1 MIISFNNLKG
11 GCGKSTSSVHICRYL
26 LDKGY
31 LVALVDSDSQAT
43 SSRWMEQ
50 LNEGIVKPK
59 VFRLTDPDLIIDELP
74 LIARNMDYTIID
86 GAGGLAEVQRATLL
100 LADVVLIPI
109 QPSFLDIDASEEM
122 IKAVRRARTIRNGLP
137 LAYTFLTR
145 IVPNTLLLKDSLEFL
160 KTFEDVPLLSTVIPQ
175 RQIAADVM
183 GQGYTLFDEKS
194 RPAKDLVKAYTNL
207 FREVLDGSSHHSPS

>member
-11 GCGKSTSSVHICRYL
+11 GCGKSTSSVHLCRYL
-26 LDKGY
+26 LSKGV
-31 LVALVDSDSQAT
+31 LVALVDSDSQKT
-43 SSRWMEQ
+43 SSRWTEQ
-50 LNEGIVKPK
+50 LEEGIPRPQI
-59 VFRLTDPDLIIDELP
+59 FRLTDPDEILDQLQTIR
-74 LIARNMDYTIID
+74 AKFDYIVVD

-100 LADVVLIPI
+100 LADIVFIPI

-122 IKAVRRARTIRNGLP
+122 IKAVRRVRTIRQGAP

-145 IVPNTLLLKDSLEFL
+145 TVSNTVLLKDTQEFL
-160 KTFEDVPLLSTVIPQ
+160 ATFEDIPLLKTVIPQ

-183 GQGYTLFDEKS
+183 GQGRTLFEDES

-207 FREVLDGSSHHSPS
+207 FKEINLNEQPEKND

>member
-11 GCGKSTSSVHICRYL
+11 GCGKSTSSVHLCRYL

-43 SSRWMEQ
+43 SSRWIDQ
-50 LNEGIVKPK
+50 LNEEIIRPK
-59 VFRLTDPDLIIDELP
+59 VFRLTDPDLIVDELP
-74 LIARNMDYTIID
+74 LISKNMDYTIVD
-86 GAGGLAEVQRATLL
+86 GAGGLAEVQRASLL
-100 LADVVLIPI
+100 LADLVLIPM

-122 IKAVRRARTIRNGLP
+122 IKAVRRARTIRNGQP
-137 LAYTFLTR
+137 NAYTFLTR

-160 KTFEDVPLLSTVIPQ
+160 GTFEDVPLLSTAIPQ

-183 GQGYTLFDEKS
+183 GQGCTLFDAGS
-194 RPAKDLVKAYTNL
+194 RAAKDLVKAYINL
-207 FREVLDGSSHHSPS
+207 FEEVIYGSSNNETN